1 MSYTIVGLF
10 ASQEQAKKV
19 SESLENKGF
28 KNSDY
33 IIYLTE
39 NKPVEKSFWTKLFT
53 NNIDE
58 EAISV
63 DSLITSVAIKNDLEL
78 ELAEKAFAENKVVN
92 VYELPEV
99 EFSQAKDL
107 EYIKKVVALKAKTQ
121 IYAMPEIKTS
131 SSDMNSGINAEVN
144 VGK

>member
-78 ELAEKAFAENKVVN
+78 ELANKAFAENKVVN
-92 VYELPEV
+92 VYELPEI

-107 EYIKKVVALKAKTQ
+107 DYIKKVVALKAKTQ

>member
-10 ASQEQAKKV
+10 HSQEQAKAV

-28 KNSDY
+28 KNTDY

-58 EAISV
+58 EATAV

-78 ELAEKAFAENKVVN
+78 ELAEKAFAENKVIN
-92 VYELPEV
+92 IYELPEV
-99 EFSQAKDL
+99 DFSQATDL

-131 SSDMNSGINAEVN
+131 TSDISSGINAEVS